1 MMIFHH
7 PVRSRYWRRS
17 SFLCRLTYI
26 VCATI
31 LMIGAF
37 VIYCCI
43 RRKRSS
49 MGIASCMEPGV
60 FKMANDEIMR
70 LTVLRNALEAS
81 KFTQW
86 SRLVIYNSIELF
98 FVVYAPLVSRIRA
111 FTCTHHLMCENN
123 HLMNSFS
130 VIAMLRSMRWHHLC
144 MRSDDGHLFEHQQ
157 INAKRAISAH
167 AICCSRRAH
176 TVDVHA
182 ADYTTILVPE
192 SSSIVFFPRI
202 HFERSNTGES
212 ENFIPLVH
220 ISEIEQA
227 ILPSPLDTTNRP
239 ASTGQML
246 SHRTT
251 ISAKSNKPNWR
262 PTAAS
267 PSSLTLHLPPAR
279 APTNEHSNQAI
290 SMQESSY
297 ECSTRSLEQEQRGY
311 RRTP

>member
-1 MMIFHH
+1 
-7 PVRSRYWRRS
+7 
-17 SFLCRLTYI
+17 
-26 VCATI
+26 
-31 LMIGAF
+31 
-37 VIYCCI
+37 
-43 RRKRSS
+43 
-49 MGIASCMEPGV
+49 
-60 FKMANDEIMR
+60 
-70 LTVLRNALEAS
+70 
-81 KFTQW
+81 
-86 SRLVIYNSIELF
+86 
-98 FVVYAPLVSRIRA
+98 
-111 FTCTHHLMCENN
+111 
-123 HLMNSFS
+123 
-130 VIAMLRSMRWHHLC
+130 MLRVAWEKCTLLMYTLQTIQRYSCTNAH
-144 MRSDDGHLFEHQQ
+144 RS
-157 INAKRAISAH
+157 
-167 AICCSRRAH
+167 CSFH
-176 TVDVHA
+176 THTGREVK
-182 ADYTTILVPE
+182 Y
-192 SSSIVFFPRI
+192 
-202 HFERSNTGES
+202 ERKQSL
-212 ENFIPLVH
+212 IPLVH

>member
-1 MMIFHH
+1 MIS
-7 PVRSRYWRRS
+7 PRQLKLYW
-17 SFLCRLTYI
+17 T
-26 VCATI
+26 
-31 LMIGAF
+31 
-37 VIYCCI
+37 
-43 RRKRSS
+43 
-49 MGIASCMEPGV
+49 V
-60 FKMANDEIMR
+60 FFA
-70 LTVLRNALEAS
+70 AC
-81 KFTQW
+81 
-86 SRLVIYNSIELF
+86 
-98 FVVYAPLVSRIRA
+98 APLISRIRA

-130 VIAMLRSMRWHHLC
+130 VIAMLRSMPWHHLC